1 MTIEKDKVLLKL
13 SSKYHMFATRE
24 YRSVLIRE
32 IKKKILP
39 LEDFIDSSLQMET
52 SEYKNFLFS
61 VIVCHK
67 VFI

>member
-1 MTIEKDKVLLKL
+1 
-13 SSKYHMFATRE
+13 MFATRE